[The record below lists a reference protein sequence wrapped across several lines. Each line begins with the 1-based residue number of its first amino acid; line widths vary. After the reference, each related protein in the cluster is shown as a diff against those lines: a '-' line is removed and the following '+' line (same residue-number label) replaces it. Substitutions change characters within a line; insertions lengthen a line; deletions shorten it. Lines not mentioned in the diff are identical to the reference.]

1 MNKTWLVVFLI
12 LGCSQPKD
20 IYDICRKGTVLEL
33 QALHEKSP
41 NQINTPNNNGY
52 SPLVLACY
60 YNNKDV
66 VSFLLQ
72 NGADVDF
79 NSSFGTPLM
88 AAVVKNHQDIVVQ
101 LLQKNA
107 TVNLSD
113 ESGTTA
119 LHYAT
124 MFRNTNTI
132 QMLLEAGA
140 NIHSVDAQN
149 YSPLDYAVMFNDT
162 KLMTLLNTSL

>member
-1 MNKTWLVVFLI
+1 
-12 LGCSQPKD
+12 
-20 IYDICRKGTVLEL
+20 
-33 QALHEKSP
+33 
-41 NQINTPNNNGY
+41 
-52 SPLVLACY
+52 
-60 YNNKDV
+60 
-66 VSFLLQ
+66 
-72 NGADVDF
+72 
-79 NSSFGTPLM
+79 M